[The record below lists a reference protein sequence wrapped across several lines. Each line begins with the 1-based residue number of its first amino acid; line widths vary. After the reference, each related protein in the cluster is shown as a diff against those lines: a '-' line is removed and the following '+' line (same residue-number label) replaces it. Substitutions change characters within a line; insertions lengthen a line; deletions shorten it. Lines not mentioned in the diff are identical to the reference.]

1 MVTTEPNCYSLD
13 SERIKAHVFNI
24 RRLLQRSGV
33 RANQTKIRAALP
45 AFKSVAKG
53 LHVNLELSKDDPF
66 VDLEDGL
73 TLAHAIV
80 DTVRDPLVVLDHD
93 LRVIAASRSFYQTFR
108 LVREDVRGD
117 LLYEIDGGQWDIP
130 ELREL
135 LGSISSGQASVEGY
149 EVDREFPAIG
159 HRVMLLNARKVFYEK
174 GTHSTVL
181 LAFEDITAR
190 RAIERQVEE
199 LLREKDMLL
208 EEMQHRV
215 ANSLQII
222 ASILLIKAR
231 TVQSEET
238 RLQLEDAHQ
247 RVLSV
252 AAVQQHLHV
261 DGGGKPI
268 EIGKYLTK
276 LCETLA
282 QSMIGGSRPIS
293 LKVDADAGTAPSR
306 DAVSIGL
313 VVTELVM
320 NALKHAFPAERS
332 GAAIVVSYK
341 VAGPDWKLAVTDN
354 GIGKPA
360 VNASATKPGLGTS
373 LVKALT
379 RQLDAVVDIVSG
391 PARHGRIRHARDIQI
406 RTDAESN
413 SAARL
418 RCSDVAAVAISGQ
431 AGEYGDQFSKSQP
444 QLRRDAA
451 GGSFLG
457 TRPLDREFV
466 LRDRGSARAVPAE
479 RAPRRGRPAAG
490 IRQQPRPYLRDRRQG
505 LRARPPRLL
514 TISNIADF

>member
-1 MVTTEPNCYSLD
+1 MLTW
-13 SERIKAHVFNI
+13 K
-24 RRLLQRSGV
+24 
-33 RANQTKIRAALP
+33 
-45 AFKSVAKG
+45 
-53 LHVNLELSKDDPF
+53 LSKDDPF
-66 VDLEDGL
+66 IDLEGGL
-73 TLAHAIV
+73 TLASAIV

-108 LVREDVRGD
+108 LVREDVRGL

-135 LGSISSGQASVEGY
+135 LGSISSGQSSVEGY

-174 GTHSTVL
+174 GTHGTVL
-181 LAFEDITAR
+181 LAFEDITGR

-293 LKVDADAGTAPSR
+293 LKVDADTGTAPSR

-320 NALKHAFPAERS
+320 NALKHAFPAERA

-373 LVKALT
+373 LVLALT

-391 PARHGRIRHARDIQI
+391 PGGTAVSVTHA
-406 RTDAESN
+406 TFKSKPAESN
-413 SAARL
+413 
-418 RCSDVAAVAISGQ
+418 
-431 AGEYGDQFSKSQP
+431 
-444 QLRRDAA
+444 
-451 GGSFLG
+451 
-457 TRPLDREFV
+457 
-466 LRDRGSARAVPAE
+466 
-479 RAPRRGRPAAG
+479 APTAPV
-490 IRQQPRPYLRDRRQG
+490 
-505 LRARPPRLL
+505 
-514 TISNIADF
+514 

>member
-1 MVTTEPNCYSLD
+1 MLTST
-13 SERIKAHVFNI
+13 
-24 RRLLQRSGV
+24 
-33 RANQTKIRAALP
+33 
-45 AFKSVAKG
+45 
-53 LHVNLELSKDDPF
+53 LSKEAPF
-66 VDLEDGL
+66 VDIQDGL
-73 TLAHAIV
+73 TLANAIV

-93 LRVIAASRSFYQTFR
+93 LRVVAASRSFYNTFR
-108 LVREDVRGD
+108 LKRDDVRGR

-135 LGSISSGQASVEGY
+135 LGTISNGQATVEGY
-149 EVDREFPAIG
+149 EVDRAFPAIG
-159 HRVMLLNARKVFYEK
+159 QRVMLLNARKVFYEK
-174 GTHSTVL
+174 GAHSTVL
-181 LAFEDITAR
+181 LAFEDITGR
-190 RAIERQVEE
+190 RAIERQVQE

-293 LKVDADAGTAPSR
+293 LKVDADAGTALSR

-313 VVTELVM
+313 IVTELVM
-320 NALKHAFPAERS
+320 NALKHAFPGEKPK
-332 GAAIVVSYK
+332 AAIAVAYR
-341 VAGPDWKLAVTDN
+341 VAGNDWKLTVTDN
-354 GIGKPA
+354 GVGKPD
-360 VNASATKPGLGTS
+360 VSASATKPGLGTS

-379 RQLDAVVDIVSG
+379 RQLDALVDIASDSRGTTVSVT
-391 PARHGRIRHARDIQI
+391 HATFKPKPSKADE
-406 RTDAESN
+406 TLPGLTVAALKESN
-413 SAARL
+413 AHTNT
-418 RCSDVAAVAISGQ
+418 
-431 AGEYGDQFSKSQP
+431 P
-444 QLRRDAA
+444 
-451 GGSFLG
+451 
-457 TRPLDREFV
+457 
-466 LRDRGSARAVPAE
+466 
-479 RAPRRGRPAAG
+479 
-490 IRQQPRPYLRDRRQG
+490 
-505 LRARPPRLL
+505 
-514 TISNIADF
+514 

>member
-1 MVTTEPNCYSLD
+1 MLTS
-13 SERIKAHVFNI
+13 A
-24 RRLLQRSGV
+24 
-33 RANQTKIRAALP
+33 
-45 AFKSVAKG
+45 
-53 LHVNLELSKDDPF
+53 LSKESPF
-66 VDLEDGL
+66 IGIEDGI
-73 TLAHAIV
+73 TLAHAVV

-108 LVREDVRGD
+108 LVRDDVRGH
-117 LLYEIDGGQWDIP
+117 LLYEIDGEQWDIP

-135 LGSISSGQASVEGY
+135 LGSISSGQSSVEGY
-149 EVDREFPAIG
+149 EVVREFPAIG
-159 HRVMLLNARKVFYEK
+159 HRIMLLNARKVFYEK

-190 RAIERQVEE
+190 RAIERRVEE

-268 EIGKYLTK
+268 EIGNYLSK

-320 NALKHAFPAERS
+320 NALKHAFPTERA

-354 GIGKPA
+354 GIGNPA

-379 RQLDAVVDIVSG
+379 RQLDAVVDIVNG
-391 PARHGRIRHARDIQI
+391 PGGTAVSVTHA
-406 RTDAESN
+406 TFKSKPPESK
-413 SAARL
+413 APT
-418 RCSDVAAVAISGQ
+418 AAV
-431 AGEYGDQFSKSQP
+431 
-444 QLRRDAA
+444 
-451 GGSFLG
+451 
-457 TRPLDREFV
+457 
-466 LRDRGSARAVPAE
+466 
-479 RAPRRGRPAAG
+479 
-490 IRQQPRPYLRDRRQG
+490 
-505 LRARPPRLL
+505 
-514 TISNIADF
+514 